1 MDVCL
6 ICWLLN
12 FVGMLNMSRCE
23 KLVVDRWC
31 WRRWWWWRRRRRLRL
46 FSLSSLSIICTIGL
60 RLLLWFLSW
69 KTERKEKRE
78 RESAQARERERES
91 EKEKR
96 KEMLER
102 WKKKVWLSH
111 QKKSYGKRTPMMSF
125 FSLFSIAWTTIH
137 RRKHKHSFFFLLLS
151 FSSFIHY
158 LHQREERGRDRE
170 SWQEKELTILRSLL
184 LVVRVI
190 IFNFDGSLATVKNKQ
205 RKRQKN
211 WFSSLSFFSL
221 PLLSPLWLIVY

>member
-31 WRRWWWWRRRRRLRL
+31 WRRWWWWWRRRRRLRL

-78 RESAQARERERES
+78 RERARKRERERKKKGNARKMEKESVVISQKKVMVKERLRWASSPYSPSYGLQFIDESINILSSFSVCHSVHSFITFIS
-91 EKEKR
+91 EKRDGE
-96 KEMLER
+96 
-102 WKKKVWLSH
+102 
-111 QKKSYGKRTPMMSF
+111 G
-125 FSLFSIAWTTIH
+125 
-137 RRKHKHSFFFLLLS
+137 
-151 FSSFIHY
+151 
-158 LHQREERGRDRE
+158 DRE

-190 IFNFDGSLATVKNKQ
+190 IFNFDGSLATVKNMQ

-211 WFSSLSFFSL
+211 WFSFLSFFSL